1 MPAPHFHFHKVSYR
15 SCTCNFGLDNIGLL
29 LVTTYL
35 QVSICLLI
43 YVFFTVSLKT
53 STKEVRD
60 TSTSQPNTTRPFLKW
75 RIRTNFVAKS
85 GLFSFSIKRISSKGK
100 KGTTVIMVD

>member
-1 MPAPHFHFHKVSYR
+1 MPAPHFHFHKVLYR
-15 SCTCNFGLDNIGLL
+15 SCTCNSGLDNIGLL

-53 STKEVRD
+53 STKEVQD

-75 RIRTNFVAKS
+75 RIKTNFVVKS

-100 KGTTVIMVD
+100 KGTTVSMVG